1 MPESLFPPLDINDPA
16 VPRAVALLRTTGDPS
31 RAEFWSEEDPW
42 LLIYA
47 LAAVAS
53 ELGARYFGSH
63 GAFLDALEAWQ
74 DTGGQLRSPDPGT
87 P

>member
-16 VPRAVALLRTTGDPS
+16 VSQAVALLRSTGDPS

-53 ELGARYFGSH
+53 ELGRRYFGSLD
-63 GAFLDALEAWQ
+63 AFLDALEAWQ
-74 DTGGQLRSPDPGT
+74 DTGGHLRSPDPEA